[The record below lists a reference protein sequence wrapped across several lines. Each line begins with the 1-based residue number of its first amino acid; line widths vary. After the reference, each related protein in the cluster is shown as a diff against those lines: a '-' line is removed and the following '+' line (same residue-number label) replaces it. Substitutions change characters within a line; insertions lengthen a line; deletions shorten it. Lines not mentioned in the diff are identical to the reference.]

1 MLNESAVK
9 ALGWKVENAVGKN
22 ISRGKSGTVKAVVKD
37 FHFHSLHDPIT
48 PLVIFLE
55 PRQTNSILVKIL
67 AGDVTRALDG
77 IEKIWK
83 SRVSYRPFEYHFLDE
98 DYDALYKAD
107 QRIARIFTTFSVL
120 AIVLACLG
128 LLALTA
134 FATARRTKEIGIRKV
149 LGANTV
155 TITFLIAKDFLLVV
169 CMAIIIALP
178 VTWWTMS
185 KWLWDFA
192 YRIVI
197 SWWVF
202 ILAGLAAL
210 LIALITV
217 SFQAIKA
224 AIANP
229 VKSLRTE

>member
-55 PRQTNSILVKIL
+55 PRQTNSIFIKIIP
-67 AGDVTRALDG
+67 GDVTGALSG
-77 IEKIWK
+77 IKKIWK
-83 SRVSYRPFEYHFLDE
+83 ERVSHRPFEYHFLDE
-98 DYDALYKAD
+98 DYEALYKTE
-107 QRIARIFTTFSVL
+107 QKTARIFTTFSVL

-149 LGANTV
+149 LGASV
-155 TITFLIAKDFLLVV
+155 AGITAMLTKDFLKLV
-169 CMAIIIALP
+169 IISILIASPLAYLA
-178 VTWWTMS
+178 MS
-185 KWLWDFA
+185 KWLQDYA
-192 YRIVI
+192 YRIQI
-197 SWWVF
+197 SCWIF
-202 ILAGLAAL
+202 
-210 LIALITV
+210 LIAGIVAVLIAVITI
-217 SFQAIKA
+217 SFQSIQA
-224 AIANP
+224 AMANP